1 MKALIIALA
10 LLVAPLGA
18 SARTSD
24 EGCAQV
30 ATVIFF
36 VAEGRDLGSRPDV
49 VYEALLA
56 NDIPAD
62 MAMAIIT
69 TVFFDNPGVSSID
82 IAEEFL
88 NYCTSEAV

>member
-1 MKALIIALA
+1 MRALIIALA

-24 EGCAQV
+24 EQCAQV

-36 VAEGRDLGSRPDV
+36 VAEGRDLGSRPEV
-49 VYEALLA
+49 VYEGLLA
-56 NDIPAD
+56 NDIPAEL
-62 MAMAIIT
+62 AMSIIT
-69 TVFFDNPGVSSID
+69 IVFFESPNVPSND
-82 IAEEFL
+82 IAMSFF